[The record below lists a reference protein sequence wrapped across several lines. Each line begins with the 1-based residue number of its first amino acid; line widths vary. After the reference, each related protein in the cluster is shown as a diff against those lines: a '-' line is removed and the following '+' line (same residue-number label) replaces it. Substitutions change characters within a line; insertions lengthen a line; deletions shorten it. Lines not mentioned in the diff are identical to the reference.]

1 MPLMRSVRTVD
12 RGLAAPLG
20 HESAGRGANDPKRPT
35 VESKRLFYWSGP
47 GWQAAFDETR
57 RLMGDGLSIREAAA
71 AVGWDEQELKDALER
86 NGQPPAPELDAPK
99 LRERPRRTVKQ
110 RVAGLHDIGEKLM
123 RRARRH
129 YEIEFMTV
137 REVSRAIDE
146 PYEKTYLILI
156 KAGTKFRRPGRR
168 KVREPSASL
177 ADVELESIE
186 RQVVREPE
194 PDEEPPE
201 QKRSRARPRAESA
214 EVDRALRR
222 VLGSIPGEDGR
233 REARTAKRP
242 RKPRAQM
249 SDADRALR
257 RVLNGL

>member
-1 MPLMRSVRTVD
+1 MRSVRTVD

-20 HESAGRGANDPKRPT
+20 HESAGRGAFDPKRPS

-47 GWQAAFDETR
+47 GWQAAFDETQK
-57 RLMGDGLSIREAAA
+57 LMADGMSQREAAA

-86 NGQPPAPELDAPK
+86 KGLPPEPDLDAPK
-99 LRERPRRTVKQ
+99 MRERPRRTVKQ
-110 RVAGLHDIGEKLM
+110 RVAGLHDISEKLM

-156 KAGTKFRRPGRR
+156 KAGTKFRPPGRR
-168 KVREPSASL
+168 KKVREP
-177 ADVELESIE
+177 VVVTLEIE
-186 RQVVREPE
+186 REEQALEIEATSPE
-194 PDEEPPE
+194 RKVADR
-201 QKRSRARPRAESA
+201 QRRKRTAPS

-222 VLGSIPGEDGR
+222 VLGCIPGEDTR
-233 REARTAKRP
+233 SKKEPAKRP
-242 RKPRAQM
+242 RKPRARM
-249 SDADRALR
+249 SDVDMALR